1 LGTVLLILTYLA
13 FILALEFSQNDIPGA
28 QHYTALGVRAGWLA
42 VAQVPLLILL
52 IGKNNLI
59 GFITGTS
66 YERLNVLHRWIA
78 RGLLLLA
85 TIHFGAQSYGWA
97 RYGLM
102 QLEWSTDTCPPT
114 GIAAYAILLW
124 LNLST
129 LAPFRSLSYEFFL
142 IQHIITFFGFI
153 IATFYHLPSTA
164 YYSRVYM
171 YIPVA
176 LYLVD
181 RIVRTLLLVYHNT
194 KPGKATLECLEDAT
208 KIRLHNKHLKKWKP
222 GAHVLLSIPRFGIFQ
237 SHPVTIASIA
247 SSADNEL
254 VFIMKTKNGF
264 TKRLWEGASRA
275 ATITID
281 GKREQNAAYREK
293 HTVLV
298 DGPYGGSNPDFA
310 AFDTLV
316 LIAGSTGVTF
326 TLAQLLDIAQR
337 ASKSHRLPVRRV
349 EFIWI
354 VKKRTWT
361 SWVAEEL
368 HGAFKQLQ
376 DAGIEVTINIFVTC
390 DDIFTDSSTTKEK
403 ECGCECDKSLGPCC
417 CANLSDED
425 DDDDESAQNV
435 TINGEPKKKD
445 KQDLQIESVNISSST
460 SSSSHSESADRK
472 RKKLPKSG
480 LSSYAT
486 FHSGRPNLYSTLFAL
501 TERAKGEMGVGVC
514 GPMGLSASVRT
525 TVARMSDD
533 RAIHKGSGAQG
544 ICLHVESVWY

>member
-1 LGTVLLILTYLA
+1 
-13 FILALEFSQNDIPGA
+13 
-28 QHYTALGVRAGWLA
+28 
-42 VAQVPLLILL
+42 
-52 IGKNNLI
+52 
-59 GFITGTS
+59 
-66 YERLNVLHRWIA
+66 
-78 RGLLLLA
+78 LLLA
-85 TIHFGAQSYGWA
+85 TIHFGAQSYGWNQ
-97 RYGLM
+97 YGLM

-129 LAPFRSLSYEFFL
+129 LAPFRGLSYEFFV

-181 RIVRTLLLVYHNT
+181 RIIRTLLLIHHNRN
-194 KPGKATLECLEDAT
+194 PGKATLECFEDAT
-208 KIRLHNKHLKKWKP
+208 KIRLHNKSLKKWRP

-247 SSADNEL
+247 SSPDNEL
-254 VFIMKTKNGF
+254 VFIVKTKNGF
-264 TKRLWEGASRA
+264 TKCLWEGASRA
-275 ATITID
+275 ATITIES
-281 GKREQNAAYREK
+281 KEQAAAYREK

-326 TLAQLLDIAQR
+326 TIAQLLDIAYR
-337 ASKSHRLPVRRV
+337 ASTLQKLPVRRL

-354 VKKRTWT
+354 VKKRAWT
-361 SWVAEEL
+361 SWVTEEL
-368 HGAFKQLQ
+368 QGAFKQLQ
-376 DAGIEVTINIFVTC
+376 GAGIEVTINIFVTC
-390 DDIFTDSSTTKEK
+390 DDLFTDSSTGKEK

-417 CANLSDED
+417 CVSLSDED
-425 DDDDESAQNV
+425 DEDGSTHNV
-435 TINGEPKKKD
+435 TIHAESPKRIE
-445 KQDLQIESVNISSST
+445 QDLYIESVN
-460 SSSSHSESADRK
+460 SSSSKFKSSRSDATGRK
-472 RKKLPKSG
+472 PGKFTESG
-480 LSSYAT
+480 LSSCVT
-486 FHSGRPNLYSTLFAL
+486 FHSGRPSLYSTLCTL
-501 TERAKGEMGVGVC
+501 TEKAKGEMGVGVC

-525 TVARMSDD
+525 TVARISDD